1 MIGMNFR
8 EKKMLTM
15 ATKLKSH
22 NKEVGE
28 VIRPRVTSCQ
38 ETDAIIKQKYG

>member
-1 MIGMNFR
+1 MNEFQR
-8 EKKMLTM
+8 EENVIM

-28 VIRPRVTSCQ
+28 VIRPRIPSCQ